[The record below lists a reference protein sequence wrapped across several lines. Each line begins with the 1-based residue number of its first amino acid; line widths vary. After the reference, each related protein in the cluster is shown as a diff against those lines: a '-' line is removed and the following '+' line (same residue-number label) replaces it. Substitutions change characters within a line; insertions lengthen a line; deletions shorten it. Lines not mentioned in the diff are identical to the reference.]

1 MLWTYTKFDITSIPC
16 YKIQN
21 MKRKR
26 KKFFVYPEIQLNFIF
41 LLVGSGMAL
50 SLFFSIFFLYI
61 NSQTTNTL
69 LSFVQGNEL
78 LENYLL
84 TTEKLLF
91 IGCILIIILTALLL
105 GSIALLKS
113 HKIAGPLYRL
123 EKTLQEMKEGKIPEE
138 ITLRQGDRLTKLAKL
153 LDEVIKLQKDK
164 EKGKPS

>member
-1 MLWTYTKFDITSIPC
+1 
-16 YKIQN
+16 
-21 MKRKR
+21 MKKKR
-26 KKFFVYPEIQLNFIF
+26 RKFFVYPEVQLNFIF

-61 NSQTTNTL
+61 NSQTTATL

-78 LENYLL
+78 LENYLI
-84 TTEKLLF
+84 TTERLLF
-91 IGCILIIILTALLL
+91 IGCVLIIILTALLL

-123 EKTLQEMKEGKIPEE
+123 EKTLQEMKEGKIPEG
-138 ITLRQGDRLTKLAKL
+138 ITLRQGDKLTKLAKL

-164 EKGKPS
+164 DKGKSS